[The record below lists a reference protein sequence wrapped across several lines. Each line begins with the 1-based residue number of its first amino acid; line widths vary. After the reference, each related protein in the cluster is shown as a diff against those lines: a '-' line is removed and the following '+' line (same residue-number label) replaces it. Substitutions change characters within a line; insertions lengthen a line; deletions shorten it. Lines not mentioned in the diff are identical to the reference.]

1 MATVAANGTQINE
14 TTACTYVSTQ
24 DVPVVLYPMKTENG
38 TFDDDVDDDD
48 DEEEGE
54 DDAGSL
60 VDFIVNDDEENNDD
74 DNSSIQS
81 EQPATQEEAE
91 SREMDGI
98 DTANIIVGK
107 RTRRQTK
114 FYEQEVFNTDEYR
127 KMMLCDVPKE
137 EMHAVMESDDEE
149 GSEND
154 EEDDASYDKE
164 NEDDDE
170 EEEEEEEENES
181 NEDESDEEDE
191 KKKKFQKQRK

>member
-14 TTACTYVSTQ
+14 TTACTFVSTQ
-24 DVPVVLYPMKTENG
+24 DVPVPLYPLKTENG
-38 TFDDDVDDDD
+38 HFDDDVDDDVDDDD

-81 EQPATQEEAE
+81 EQPATKEEVE
-91 SREMDGI
+91 SRDMDGI
-98 DTANIIVGK
+98 DTSNIMMGK

-137 EMHAVMESDDEE
+137 EMHAVMESDDDEE
-149 GSEND
+149 ESEND
-154 EEDDASYDKE
+154 EEDDSSYEGE
-164 NEDDDE
+164 NENE
-170 EEEEEEEENES
+170 EEEDES
-181 NEDESDEEDE
+181 SEDESDEEDE
-191 KKKKFQKQRK
+191 KKNKFQKQWK

>member
-1 MATVAANGTQINE
+1 MATVAANGTQIND
-14 TTACTYVSTQ
+14 TTACTFVSTQ
-24 DVPVVLYPMKTENG
+24 DVPVPLYPMKTENG
-38 TFDDDVDDDD
+38 HFDDDVDDDD

-60 VDFIVNDDEENNDD
+60 VDFIVNDDEEKNDD

-81 EQPATQEEAE
+81 EQPATKEEVE
-91 SREMDGI
+91 SRDMDGI
-98 DTANIIVGK
+98 DTSNIMVGK

-149 GSEND
+149 ESEND
-154 EEDDASYDKE
+154 EEDDASYEGE
-164 NEDDDE
+164 NEN
-170 EEEEEEEENES
+170 EEEEEEENES
-181 NEDESDEEDE
+181 DENESESDEEDE